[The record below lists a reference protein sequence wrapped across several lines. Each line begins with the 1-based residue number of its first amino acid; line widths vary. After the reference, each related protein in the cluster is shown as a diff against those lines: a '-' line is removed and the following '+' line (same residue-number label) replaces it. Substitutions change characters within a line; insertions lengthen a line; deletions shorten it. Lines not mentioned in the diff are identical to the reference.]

1 MAAAVPPNRDVVRGA
16 RPIGTMSGADWNG
29 KCRRVCFLASDATAT
44 FIGDFV
50 KLDAN
55 TNADGTVP
63 AVKQAAA
70 GDIMV
75 GVLVGL
81 EPDLTNEGTLSSA
94 NYRRAST
101 LRYGQVA
108 WGDDVLYAIQ
118 EDSEGG
124 AMAITAAGTNANV
137 IVAAGNTTTGL
148 SGMEI
153 DSSTAATTN
162 TLHLRLHYVQPE
174 VGNKLGD
181 YADWVVSINLSD
193 DRAILGVS

>member
-1 MAAAVPPNRDVVRGA
+1 MAAATPPNKDVVRGA
-16 RPIGTMSGADWNG
+16 RPIGTMSGADWQG
-29 KCRRVCFLASDATAT
+29 QCRRVCFLADDSTAT

-55 TNADGTVP
+55 ASADGTVP

-75 GVLVGL
+75 GVLVSL
-81 EPDLTNEGTLSSA
+81 EPDFANEGNLAAA

-101 LRYGQVA
+101 LRYGNVA
-108 WGDDVLYAIQ
+108 WGDDILYVMQ
-118 EDSEGG
+118 EDSVGG
-124 AMAITAAGTNANV
+124 AMAATAAGTNANI
-137 IVAAGNTTTGL
+137 IVAAGSTVTGL

-162 TLHLRLHYVQPE
+162 TLHLRLHNVKPE

-181 YADWVVSINLSD
+181 HADWVVSINLSD
-193 DRAILGVS
+193 DRATLGVS

>member
-1 MAAAVPPNRDVVRGA
+1 MTAAVPANRDVVRGA

-29 KCRRVCFLASDATAT
+29 KLRPVCFLASNGTAA

-55 TNADGTVP
+55 ASADGTVP
-63 AVKQAAA
+63 AVAQAAA

-75 GVLVGL
+75 GVLVSL
-81 EPDLTNEGTLSSA
+81 EPDTTDEGSLSRS

-101 LRYGQVA
+101 LRYGKVA
-108 WGDDVLYAIQ
+108 WGSDVLYSIQ

-124 AMAITAAGTNANV
+124 NIPTTAAGTNANV
-137 IVAAGNTTTGL
+137 TVAAGNTSTGM

-162 TLHLRLHYVQPE
+162 TLHLRLHYVEPK
-174 VGNKLGD
+174 VGNTLGD
-181 YADWVVSINLSD
+181 YADWIVSINLD
-193 DRAILGVS
+193 DDNAILGVS